1 MEIAERAAENG
12 GKSKQRCRDR
22 PVYEWTGDAH
32 GDVRLVASRDIR
44 VGARQ
49 GNSQY
54 QFTLWDPDIAE
65 LFEWAPKIL
74 ERMKQIPGLV
84 DVSTDREAGGLQL
97 DVKIDRDA
105 ASRLGVSIDAIDNA
119 LNNAFSQRQISTIY
133 AARDQ

>member
-1 MEIAERAAENG
+1 M
-12 GKSKQRCRDR
+12 
-22 PVYEWTGDAH
+22 
-32 GDVRLVASRDIR
+32 RLVASRDIR

-54 QFTLWDPDIAE
+54 QFTLWDPDIDE

-74 ERMKQIPGLV
+74 ERMKHIPGLV
-84 DVSTDREAGGLQL
+84 DVSNDRQAGGLQL

-105 ASRLGVSIDAIDNA
+105 AARLGVGIDAIDNA

-133 AARDQ
+133 AARNQYRVILEVDPRCSATRPI